1 LGKIAHED
9 AVRQDV
15 GEVERHVRALDDNGA
30 IVLRDLET
38 QASFERSG
46 NAIATIAEPVIEETR
61 QLVWL
66 ILAALSQEVE

>member
-1 LGKIAHED
+1 MAHED
-9 AVRQDV
+9 AVRQAV
-15 GEVERHVRALDDNGA
+15 GEAERHVRALDDNGA
-30 IVLRDLET
+30 VVLRDLET

-46 NAIATIAEPVIEETR
+46 SGIATIAEPVIEETR